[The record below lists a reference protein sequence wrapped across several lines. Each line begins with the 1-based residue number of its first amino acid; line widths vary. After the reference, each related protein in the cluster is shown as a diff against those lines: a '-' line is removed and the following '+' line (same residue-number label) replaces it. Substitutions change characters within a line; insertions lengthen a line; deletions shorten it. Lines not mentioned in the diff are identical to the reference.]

1 VAARTAAAAR
11 PTPGETPPPLTA
23 LDAIFAALFGAAIG
37 SFLNVVVWRIP
48 RGESIVSPP
57 SRCPSCETPIKPR
70 DNVPVLSWLLLRG
83 RCRHCGAP
91 ISARYP
97 LIEALTAIVFAGIV
111 LARGVDRDLAW
122 ELPLAS
128 VLIAVAAIDL
138 DIRIIPNRILVP
150 AAVFGLVT
158 AAAIRPSSLPA
169 LLAWG
174 AGAFAFFLVA
184 ALVYPAG
191 MGMGDVK
198 LAGVMG
204 LYLGSSVAPALFI
217 AFLAGS
223 LYGVVVIARFGA
235 EGRKKGVPFGPFL
248 ALGGIVGL
256 MAGPDLVNLYTENLL

>member
-1 VAARTAAAAR
+1 V
-11 PTPGETPPPLTA
+11 
-23 LDAIFAALFGAAIG
+23 IG
-37 SFLNVVVWRIP
+37 SFLNVVVWRVP

-57 SRCPSCETPIKPR
+57 SHCPSCDTPIKSR

-97 LIEALTAIVFAGIV
+97 MVEALTALVFVAIV
-111 LARGVDRDLAW
+111 LARGVDWDLAW

-138 DIRIIPNRILVP
+138 DLRIIPNRILLP

-158 AAAIRPSSLPA
+158 AAAIRPSDLPE
-169 LLAWG
+169 LLAWA
-174 AGAFAFFLVA
+174 AGAFAFFLAAAVA
-184 ALVYPAG
+184 YPAG

-204 LYLGSSVAPALFI
+204 LYLGSSVAPALLI
-217 AFLAGS
+217 AFLTGS
-223 LYGVVVIARFGA
+223 LYGVGVIARHGA

-248 ALGGIVGL
+248 AMGGIAGL
-256 MAGPDLVNLYTENLL
+256 IAGPDLVNLYTENLL